1 MQRAWLAKNLLYRT
15 VKHER
20 RARLDRSAIYATI
33 AVQCKGATMKQSPM
47 KLVPLIRAAALKWN
61 ADNCIRLGASLS
73 YYTLFSLFPLILVS
87 LTIIRLLLAN
97 SDAAQAV
104 ILDALA
110 SVTGGFRDDFVQTL
124 EAAQKTRSASGI
136 IGTVTLILGASWV
149 FGELVSAFNI
159 IWGQEAPSGGG
170 PLHFLRS
177 TFFSFALVLSGA
189 FLLLVSMIFSALLT
203 ALGKLLQT
211 LPGGVLF
218 WSVTQ
223 LTINLCVLTLI
234 FALLFKYLPQTSVDW
249 RDVWLGA
256 ALTAVLWS
264 ILQFVIAYYITLSS
278 YNNYGAVGSIL
289 ALVAWVYLSSQV
301 IFFGGEFTAVF
312 AQQYGSRALGRMDAR
327 RASASMPVKISASN
341 PIQTKPA
348 VSRERLVDGGT
359 GLVLGALGMIG
370 VTLIGLLIS
379 LGRVVRRLRS
389 G

>member
-1 MQRAWLAKNLLYRT
+1 MR
-15 VKHER
+15 
-20 RARLDRSAIYATI
+20 
-33 AVQCKGATMKQSPM
+33 QSRM
-47 KLVPLIRAAALKWN
+47 KLVPLIKAAALKWN

-73 YYTLFSLFPLILVS
+73 YYTLFSLFPLILVI

-97 SDAAQAV
+97 SDAAQGV

-110 SVTGGFRDDFVQTL
+110 SVTGGFRDDFVETL
-124 EAAQKTRSASGI
+124 AAAQNTRQATGI
-136 IGTVTLILGASWV
+136 IGTVTLILGSSWV

-177 TFFSFALVLSGA
+177 TFFSFALVLAVA
-189 FLLLVSMIFSALLT
+189 FLLLVSMIVSALLA
-203 ALGKLLQT
+203 ALGKFLQT
-211 LPGGVLF
+211 LPGGVVF
-218 WSVTQ
+218 WSVAQ

-234 FALLFKYLPQTSVDW
+234 FAMLFKYLPQTDVDW

-278 YNNYGAVGSIL
+278 YKNYGAVGSIL

-312 AQQYGSRALGRMDAR
+312 AQQHGSRSHGPSDAR
-327 RASASMPVKISASN
+327 RASASMPVKLSTS
-341 PIQTKPA
+341 KPA
-348 VSRERLVDGGT
+348 QVNPALARERLVGGGT
-359 GLVLGALGMIG
+359 GLVVGALATVGMM
-370 VTLIGLLIS
+370 LIALLIS